1 MNKEGLLKRVNELF
15 SQRDIISVDNAEE
28 LLDNYLINNPNDA
41 DMWLRLAVIQL
52 YAPLNY
58 YPKAIECIYR
68 VFELNSNNV
77 EAHLLYAYINHFH
90 YPANYE
96 GVAINLSNIKTED
109 TEKLSMIEYAKSWS
123 YMDNLKDAC
132 LYEKAL
138 KKSIQLHPYHAWN
151 YIDLGRFYI

>member
-68 VFELNSNNV
+68 VF
-77 EAHLLYAYINHFH
+77 
-90 YPANYE
+90 
-96 GVAINLSNIKTED
+96 
-109 TEKLSMIEYAKSWS
+109 
-123 YMDNLKDAC
+123 
-132 LYEKAL
+132 
-138 KKSIQLHPYHAWN
+138 
-151 YIDLGRFYI
+151 